1 MYRQNFSE
9 NQIRVIARMSN
20 RIIREYIQ
28 LYQTY
33 KKQDNQRLGQLLTPQ
48 KPNAGAEK
56 KSKFQKTKGDSSSHD

>member
-28 LYQTY
+28 LYLTY
-33 KKQDNQRLGQLLTPQ
+33 KKQDNQRLMQLLTPQ
-48 KPNAGAEK
+48 KPNAGAGK
-56 KSKFQKTKGDSSSHD
+56 KSNLYKTKGDSSHE